1 MAGVA
6 KFCSPLHTS
15 VRGFRTTA
23 RRLKDATPAEVKG
36 TPYNKLNI
44 GVPAETWT
52 NEKRVACTPAVTAML
67 TKKGFTVNVQEG
79 AGKLSSFRDDDFAAA
94 GAKIV
99 SKEAA
104 FQQDITLK
112 LRQPS
117 MEETKLFRL
126 PPNFQVSKQ
135 SYYCLF
141 SGTRPFYILSSIPD
155 KTQILSRPWQRRSS
169 LPSAWTASPESPELR
184 SLTLCPPW
192 PTSAVTEQSS
202 RLPITLEGQ
211 FSNN

>member
-1 MAGVA
+1 MLVHFAGVIAMAGVA

-126 PPNFQVSKQ
+126 PLDS
-135 SYYCLF
+135 
-141 SGTRPFYILSSIPD
+141 
-155 KTQILSRPWQRRSS
+155 
-169 LPSAWTASPESPELR
+169 TASIL
-184 SLTLCPPW
+184 
-192 PTSAVTEQSS
+192 A
-202 RLPITLEGQ
+202 I
-211 FSNN
+211 

>member
-36 TPYNKLNI
+36 TPYNKLSI

-126 PPNFQVSKQ
+126 PPNFQVSNP
-135 SYYCLF
+135 SNYCLF

-211 FSNN
+211 FSNL

>member
-117 MEETKLFRL
+117 MEETKLFR
-126 PPNFQVSKQ
+126 
-135 SYYCLF
+135 CLLNLLEYLFNSCPF

-202 RLPITLEGQ
+202 RLPITLEG
-211 FSNN
+211 

>member
-126 PPNFQVSKQ
+126 PLN
-135 SYYCLF
+135 
-141 SGTRPFYILSSIPD
+141 TSSC
-155 KTQILSRPWQRRSS
+155 TQ
-169 LPSAWTASPESPELR
+169 PSNS
-184 SLTLCPPW
+184 
-192 PTSAVTEQSS
+192 
-202 RLPITLEGQ
+202 I
-211 FSNN
+211 

>member
-6 KFCSPLHTS
+6 KFCSPLQTS
-15 VRGFRTTA
+15 ARGFRTSA
-23 RRLKDATPAEVKG
+23 RRLADATPKEVKG

-52 NEKRVACTPAVTAML
+52 NERRVACPPAVAAML

-99 SKEAA
+99 GKDAA
-104 FQQDITLK
+104 FKQDITLK

-117 MEETKLFRL
+117 MEETKLFRYTNCIVCFVL
-126 PPNFQVSKQ
+126 K
-135 SYYCLF
+135 L
-141 SGTRPFYILSSIPD
+141 
-155 KTQILSRPWQRRSS
+155 S
-169 LPSAWTASPESPELR
+169 LPFLGMK
-184 SLTLCPPW
+184 LLYFLFFTL
-192 PTSAVTEQSS
+192 AKIQ
-202 RLPITLEGQ
+202 I
-211 FSNN
+211 

>member
-126 PPNFQVSKQ
+126 PPNFQVSKP
-135 SYYCLF
+135 SNYYCLL

-202 RLPITLEGQ
+202 RLPITLEG
-211 FSNN
+211 

>member
-126 PPNFQVSKQ
+126 PTNFQVSKPFN
-135 SYYCLF
+135 SCPF

-202 RLPITLEGQ
+202 RLPITLEG
-211 FSNN
+211 

>member
-6 KFCSPLHTS
+6 KFCSPLQTS
-15 VRGFRTTA
+15 ARGFRTSA
-23 RRLKDATPAEVKG
+23 RRLADATPKEVKG

-52 NEKRVACTPAVTAML
+52 NERRVACTPAVAAML

-99 SKEAA
+99 GKDAA
-104 FQQDITLK
+104 FKQDITLK

-117 MEETKLFRL
+117 MEETKLFRYTDCIVCFVL
-126 PPNFQVSKQ
+126 K
-135 SYYCLF
+135 
-141 SGTRPFYILSSIPD
+141 
-155 KTQILSRPWQRRSS
+155 SS
-169 LPSAWTASPESPELR
+169 LPFLGMK
-184 SLTLCPPW
+184 LLYFLFFTL
-192 PTSAVTEQSS
+192 AKIQ
-202 RLPITLEGQ
+202 I
-211 FSNN
+211 

>member
-117 MEETKLFRL
+117 MEETKLFRCL
-126 PPNFQVSKQ
+126 LNLLEYLNHLILVHFQGRGH
-135 SYYCLF
+135 F
-141 SGTRPFYILSSIPD
+141 IFFP
-155 KTQILSRPWQRRSS
+155 LSRTKPRSYQG
-169 LPSAWTASPESPELR
+169 LGREEAHCLR
-184 SLTLCPPW
+184 HGLRPQNL
-192 PTSAVTEQSS
+192 QSS
-202 RLPITLEGQ
+202 GL
-211 FSNN
+211 

>member
-126 PPNFQVSKQ
+126 PTNFQVSKP
-135 SYYCLF
+135 SNCLF

-202 RLPITLEGQ
+202 RLPITLHLEAQ
-211 FSNN
+211 FSN

>member
-6 KFCSPLHTS
+6 KFCSPLQTS
-15 VRGFRTTA
+15 VRGFRTSA
-23 RRLKDATPAEVKG
+23 RRLGDATPKEVKG
-36 TPYNKLNI
+36 TPYNKLSI

-99 SKEAA
+99 GKDAA

-117 MEETKLFRL
+117 MDEVKLFRYSFFKEIKSNFKFD
-126 PPNFQVSKQ
+126 PN
-135 SYYCLF
+135 L
-141 SGTRPFYILSSIPD
+141 
-155 KTQILSRPWQRRSS
+155 QR
-169 LPSAWTASPESPELR
+169 
-184 SLTLCPPW
+184 
-192 PTSAVTEQSS
+192 
-202 RLPITLEGQ
+202 
-211 FSNN
+211 

>member
-126 PPNFQVSKQ
+126 PINFQVSKP
-135 SYYCLF
+135 SNYCLF

-202 RLPITLEGQ
+202 RLPITLEG
-211 FSNN
+211 

>member
-6 KFCSPLHTS
+6 KFCSPLKNST
-15 VRGFRTTA
+15 VRGFRTSA
-23 RRLKDATPAEVKG
+23 RRLGDATPQEVKG
-36 TPYNKLNI
+36 TPYNKLTI
-44 GVPAETWT
+44 GIPAESWT
-52 NEKRVACTPAVTAML
+52 NEKRIACTPAVAAML

-117 MEETKLFRL
+117 LEETKLFR
-126 PPNFQVSKQ
+126 
-135 SYYCLF
+135 
-141 SGTRPFYILSSIPD
+141 
-155 KTQILSRPWQRRSS
+155 
-169 LPSAWTASPESPELR
+169 
-184 SLTLCPPW
+184 
-192 PTSAVTEQSS
+192 
-202 RLPITLEGQ
+202 
-211 FSNN
+211 

>member
-126 PPNFQVSKQ
+126 PPNFQVSKP
-135 SYYCLF
+135 SNCLF

-211 FSNN
+211 FSNL

>member
-211 FSNN
+211 FSN

>member
-126 PPNFQVSKQ
+126 PTNFQVSKP
-135 SYYCLF
+135 SNYCLF

-211 FSNN
+211 FSNL

>member
-36 TPYNKLNI
+36 TPYNKLSI

-126 PPNFQVSKQ
+126 PTNFQVSKP
-135 SYYCLF
+135 SNCLF

-211 FSNN
+211 FSNL

>member
-126 PPNFQVSKQ
+126 PPNFQVSNP
-135 SYYCLF
+135 SNSCLF
-141 SGTRPFYILSSIPD
+141 PGTRPFYILSSIPD

-202 RLPITLEGQ
+202 RLPITLEG
-211 FSNN
+211 